1 MKYFLKIFAT
11 LAVLFLTFACNA
23 NLSDNNEQMPSVV
36 ILGKAVSLP
45 NELVNSRATVNT
57 NNVNDVTNY
66 YTIEN
71 NILTFDTTRGPS
83 YQINLI
89 EKTINACTSSGA
101 IMSSCLE
108 VEPKLWEITLYS
120 DELPMQVTYRFNE
133 EYKTTKQV
141 CGSGG
146 TASGLY
152 DTSWGRVD
160 YMDGTYEE
168 ISVNN
173 INGEIELYYGKN
185 DIPVYYRK
193 TTVNKLLEYG
203 VTYELI
209 NPDKIS
215 ILNDDE
221 QNGNENLVSTST
233 IIRLDDAF
241 VTACYIYEDFFMFD
255 FCNGALFKIS
265 FEGEILYTSECIPIT
280 EYSLTYGVDIK
291 NFEKSDTTI
300 EFDLLDGEYSSSEY
314 GHYSVSLT

>member
-11 LAVLFLTFACNA
+11 LAVLFLTFACNV
-23 NLSDNNEQMPSVV
+23 NLSDNNEQMSDSNEQASDVL

-45 NELVNSRATVNT
+45 N
-57 NNVNDVTNY
+57 DVYDVSNY
-66 YTIEN
+66 YTVEN

-83 YQINLI
+83 YQIDLI
-89 EKTINACTSSGA
+89 EKTIINCTSSGA
-101 IMSSCLE
+101 VMSSCLE

-120 DELPMQVTYRFNE
+120 DELPLQVTYRFNE
-133 EYKTTKQV
+133 EYKTTKLV

-160 YMDGTYEE
+160 YTDGTYEE
-168 ISVNN
+168 ISVSN
-173 INGEIELYYGKN
+173 INGEVELYYGKN
-185 DIPVYYRK
+185 DIPVYYCK

-221 QNGNENLVSTST
+221 QNGNENLVSTTT
-233 IIRLDDAF
+233 ITRLDDDS

-255 FCNGALFKIS
+255 FDNGALFKIS
-265 FEGEILYTSECIPIT
+265 FDGEIFYTSECVPIT

>member
-11 LAVLFLTFACNA
+11 LAVLFITFACNA

-66 YTIEN
+66 YTVEN

-108 VEPKLWEITLYS
+108 VEPKLWEIILYS
-120 DELPMQVTYRFNE
+120 DELPLQVTYRFNE
-133 EYKTTKQV
+133 EYKTTKLV
-141 CGSGG
+141 RGSGG
-146 TASGLY
+146 TASGY

-160 YMDGTYEE
+160 YTDGTYEE

-173 INGEIELYYGKN
+173 INGEVELYYGKN
-185 DIPVYYRK
+185 DIPVYYCK

-221 QNGNENLVSTST
+221 QNGNENLVSTTT
-233 IIRLDDAF
+233 ITRLDDDS
-241 VTACYIYEDFFMFD
+241 VTDCYIYEDFFMFD
-255 FCNGALFKIS
+255 FDNGALFKIS
-265 FEGEILYTSECIPIT
+265 FDGEILYTSECVPIT

-300 EFDLLDGEYSSSEY
+300 EFDLLDGEYSPSEY